1 MRVSRSSGVKSAAFI
16 IALWTLYGL
25 HLSIHSYYQFRLWG
39 KPMPLWRAAYGEFS
53 FAYLCA
59 AFTPAIVYVGSRF
72 RVARPHVWRNLAVH
86 CTAAV
91 LFMSLV
97 RLAWDLIYVYAYPK
111 TFFSGGVTLQKAISS
126 ISSAYEATLSAYLLI
141 LLAGYARDYQRRY
154 RSESVRAAKLQTEIV
169 QAQLQALKKQLQ
181 PHFLFNTLHT
191 ISALVQQSPAAA
203 ERVIARL
210 GDLLRLTLD
219 IGRLTEIRF
228 EEELRICELYLEIE
242 QTRYEERLDV
252 RYDIEDAV
260 RDALVPSFILQ
271 PLVENAVVHGISRT
285 VGPGLLEISAAQ
297 KNGELI
303 LKVRNTGPGLSRLS
317 LREGVGIGATRSRL
331 EFLYGQKQRFELR
344 DLTTGVVEASIALPF
359 ATGSR
364 RGEYGDDPSADRRRR
379 EVGAR
384 ASAPAL
390 GA

>member
-1 MRVSRSSGVKSAAFI
+1 MRVSVSGSVKSAAFI
-16 IALWTLYGL
+16 IALWTLYAVNQT
-25 HLSIHSYYQFRLWG
+25 IHSYYQFQLWG
-39 KPMPLWRAAYGEFS
+39 KPIPFWRAVWGEFS

-59 AFTPAIVYVGSRF
+59 AFTPAVLYIGSRF
-72 RVARPHVWRNLAVH
+72 RVARPHVWRNLAVQ

-91 LFMSLV
+91 IFMSIV
-97 RLAWDLIYVYAYPK
+97 RLGWDLLYQPPK
-111 TFFSGGVTLQKAISS
+111 AFFSGGVTLQKAIFS
-126 ISSAYEATLSAYLLI
+126 ISSTYEATLSAYLLI
-141 LLAGYARDYQRRY
+141 ILAGYAHDYQRRY
-154 RSESVRAAKLQTEIV
+154 RKEAVRASRLQTEIV
-169 QAQLQALKKQLQ
+169 QAQLQALKMQLQ

-203 ERVIARL
+203 ERMIARL
-210 GDLLRLTLD
+210 SDLLRLTLD
-219 IGRLTEIRF
+219 IGRMTEIRF

-242 QTRYEERLDV
+242 QTRYEERLNV
-252 RYDIEDAV
+252 RYDIDDAV
-260 RDALVPSFILQ
+260 REALVPSFILQ
-271 PLVENAVVHGISRT
+271 PLVENAVVHGISQS
-285 VGPGLLEISAAQ
+285 VGPGLVEISAEQ

-359 ATGSR
+359 STGSR
-364 RGEYGDDPSADRRRR
+364 RGDYGDDPSADRGRR